1 MHGHAREEGPKG
13 VNTDEAWP
21 PRPSWSPNQSQP
33 VRGPASD
40 PVSSKGID
48 GRTAFVSIGRAK
60 RVPPRPA
67 DLQFG
72 ESIGIGGWLRGYG
85 PEGFRTGGTVARAVL
100 RLVLFGSVVASVLLG
115 AGLGWQWTQEGHAIA
130 AEPSTPVASATIPA
144 SPLRMGPVST
154 GIVAVDDALRG
165 FLLGDAGQAFSQLVA
180 QQVRC
185 GTLPLGGAPALSC
198 LATEA
203 PGTAH
208 ELILAACGPKWVT
221 AEAAKA
227 ELGILLADRPGL
239 SAVYQ
244 GTAGYTAVLS
254 WPDAPDRSL
263 VLTISS
269 AGVTAYGAGCGVP
282 LAAKPGRE
290 LELVSAQAASA
301 R

>member
-1 MHGHAREEGPKG
+1 MRGNAREESRKG
-13 VNTDEAWP
+13 VNTGEAWP

-33 VRGPASD
+33 VRAPTSD
-40 PVSSKGID
+40 PVPSKGID
-48 GRTAFVSIGRAK
+48 GGPAFVSIGQAK

-100 RLVLFGSVVASVLLG
+100 RVVVFGSVLASLLLG
-115 AGLGWQWTQEGHAIA
+115 AGLGWHWTQEGHAIA
-130 AEPSTPVASATIPA
+130 AEPSTPVASETVPA

-165 FLLGDAGQAFSQLVA
+165 FLLGDAGQAFSQLVV

-198 LATEA
+198 LATDA
-203 PGTAH
+203 PGTVH
-208 ELILAACGPKWVT
+208 DLILATCGPKWVT

-227 ELGILLADRPGL
+227 ELGTLLADKPGL
-239 SAVYQ
+239 SAVYREN
-244 GTAGYTAVLS
+244 AGYTAVLS

-263 VLTISS
+263 VLTISP
-269 AGVTAYGAGCGVP
+269 AGVTSYAAGCGAGP
-282 LAAKPGRE
+282 AAKPGHE
-290 LELVSAQAASA
+290 LELVTVAG